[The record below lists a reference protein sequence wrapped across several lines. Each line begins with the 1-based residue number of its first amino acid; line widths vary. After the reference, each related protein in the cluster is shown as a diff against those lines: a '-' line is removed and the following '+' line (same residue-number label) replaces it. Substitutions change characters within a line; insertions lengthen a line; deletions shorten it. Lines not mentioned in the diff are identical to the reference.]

1 MKQTRF
7 IPIEEC
13 NLQVREDANGQPSR
27 TVVGHPIVYGVR
39 SVNLTPWSDTRVVF
53 EILEPGCITQDVFDR
68 SDVIYNNNHSTRIED
83 MIGRCYKGKGTLSIK
98 PGERNVEISCDYPNT
113 TVGND
118 TLEQIR
124 LGNVFGMSFAFRDDW
139 EDTENGVS
147 YERTN
152 ETIDGK
158 EVWLRHVK
166 RIIELY
172 DVANV
177 THPAYEQTDVA
188 TREQFAVIMHRY
200 ALHKNY
206 NVTKTADLNNFTDLT
221 LINEYAVESIK
232 WAVANNI
239 ISGTSDTSISP
250 KDFVQ
255 RCQVAAI
262 LKRFCSQYKPEIK
275 NNENTASPAAPTA
288 NNSTKNNSGGGLS
301 NSGGSVKKT
310 PPPISEDDS
319 DDNKNPQSATIET
332 DTANAKPGETISID
346 LNLKQNPG
354 ILGMVLSL
362 EYDETAMKLIS
373 VSNGEAVNDVLSLTT
388 SKELKSGVR
397 FLWDGLDLQADQVK
411 DGTLLRLE
419 FEILNDAVIGNKYPL
434 TLTYNDGDIVD
445 ADLNELN
452 LQIRQGYIEIKEGGY

>member
-39 SVNLTPWSDTRVVF
+39 SVNLTPCSDTRVVF

-166 RIIELY
+166 RIVELY

-188 TREQFAVIMHRY
+188 TREQSEAIDKAIEEQLKRECGDDEAKKKAEEEEAAKRAAEEEAKKKAEEEEAAKREAEAKAKAEQEERELEEQEQRFRETRAMRLR
-200 ALHKNY
+200 AQRKR
-206 NVTKTADLNNFTDLT
+206 TADEIESLN
-221 LINEYAVESIK
+221 Y
-232 WAVANNI
+232 
-239 ISGTSDTSISP
+239 
-250 KDFVQ
+250 
-255 RCQVAAI
+255 
-262 LKRFCSQYKPEIK
+262 
-275 NNENTASPAAPTA
+275 
-288 NNSTKNNSGGGLS
+288 
-301 NSGGSVKKT
+301 
-310 PPPISEDDS
+310 
-319 DDNKNPQSATIET
+319 
-332 DTANAKPGETISID
+332 
-346 LNLKQNPG
+346 
-354 ILGMVLSL
+354 
-362 EYDETAMKLIS
+362 
-373 VSNGEAVNDVLSLTT
+373 
-388 SKELKSGVR
+388 
-397 FLWDGLDLQADQVK
+397 
-411 DGTLLRLE
+411 
-419 FEILNDAVIGNKYPL
+419 
-434 TLTYNDGDIVD
+434 
-445 ADLNELN
+445 
-452 LQIRQGYIEIKEGGY
+452 

>member
-158 EVWLRHVK
+158 EVWIRHVK
-166 RIIELY
+166 RILELY

-188 TREQFAVIMHRY
+188 TREA
-200 ALHKNY
+200 
-206 NVTKTADLNNFTDLT
+206 
-221 LINEYAVESIK
+221 
-232 WAVANNI
+232 
-239 ISGTSDTSISP
+239 SD
-250 KDFVQ
+250 
-255 RCQVAAI
+255 AI
-262 LKRFCSQYKPEIK
+262 DKAIEAQLKREQPQETEEEKQAREAK
-275 NNENTASPAAPTA
+275 EREA
-288 NNSTKNNSGGGLS
+288 NG
-301 NSGGSVKKT
+301 
-310 PPPISEDDS
+310 
-319 DDNKNPQSATIET
+319 
-332 DTANAKPGETISID
+332 GETNAEKAEREAREAKEREANGGETNAEKAAREQREKEEREARELEEQEQRFRETRAMRLRAQHRRREID
-346 LNLKQNPG
+346 FESLN
-354 ILGMVLSL
+354 
-362 EYDETAMKLIS
+362 Y
-373 VSNGEAVNDVLSLTT
+373 
-388 SKELKSGVR
+388 
-397 FLWDGLDLQADQVK
+397 
-411 DGTLLRLE
+411 
-419 FEILNDAVIGNKYPL
+419 
-434 TLTYNDGDIVD
+434 
-445 ADLNELN
+445 
-452 LQIRQGYIEIKEGGY
+452 

>member
-166 RIIELY
+166 RIVELY

-188 TREQFAVIMHRY
+188 TREQSEAIDKAIEAQMKRECGDDDEAKKKARKKPSV
-200 ALHKNY
+200 
-206 NVTKTADLNNFTDLT
+206 
-221 LINEYAVESIK
+221 
-232 WAVANNI
+232 
-239 ISGTSDTSISP
+239 P
-250 KDFVQ
+250 K
-255 RCQVAAI
+255 RKPR
-262 LKRFCSQYKPEIK
+262 KRLRKRQK
-275 NNENTASPAAPTA
+275 
-288 NNSTKNNSGGGLS
+288 
-301 NSGGSVKKT
+301 
-310 PPPISEDDS
+310 
-319 DDNKNPQSATIET
+319 
-332 DTANAKPGETISID
+332 AKEEQEARVSS
-346 LNLKQNPG
+346 K
-354 ILGMVLSL
+354 SRS
-362 EYDETAMKLIS
+362 S
-373 VSNGEAVNDVLSLTT
+373 VSANSRLCVCVPSTAAVKSTLNHLIINPIKTFLSWQ
-388 SKELKSGVR
+388 K
-397 FLWDGLDLQADQVK
+397 
-411 DGTLLRLE
+411 
-419 FEILNDAVIGNKYPL
+419 
-434 TLTYNDGDIVD
+434 
-445 ADLNELN
+445 
-452 LQIRQGYIEIKEGGY
+452 

>member
-166 RIIELY
+166 RIVELY

-188 TREQFAVIMHRY
+188 TREQS
-200 ALHKNY
+200 
-206 NVTKTADLNNFTDLT
+206 
-221 LINEYAVESIK
+221 E
-232 WAVANNI
+232 
-239 ISGTSDTSISP
+239 
-250 KDFVQ
+250 
-255 RCQVAAI
+255 AI
-262 LKRFCSQYKPEIK
+262 DKAIEAQLKRECGDDDEAKKKAE
-275 NNENTASPAAPTA
+275 EEEAAKRA
-288 NNSTKNNSGGGLS
+288 CGG
-301 NSGGSVKKT
+301 K
-310 PPPISEDDS
+310 DDKR
-319 DDNKNPQSATIET
+319 DDNPDDDPDDKDDDPDDKDDDKGET
-332 DTANAKPGETISID
+332 DEEREARELEEQEQRFREQQAMRLRYQASR
-346 LNLKQNPG
+346 LNDE
-354 ILGMVLSL
+354 ILSSL
-362 EYDETAMKLIS
+362 EY
-373 VSNGEAVNDVLSLTT
+373 
-388 SKELKSGVR
+388 
-397 FLWDGLDLQADQVK
+397 
-411 DGTLLRLE
+411 
-419 FEILNDAVIGNKYPL
+419 
-434 TLTYNDGDIVD
+434 
-445 ADLNELN
+445 
-452 LQIRQGYIEIKEGGY
+452 

>member
-166 RIIELY
+166 RIVELY

-188 TREQFAVIMHRY
+188 TREQS
-200 ALHKNY
+200 
-206 NVTKTADLNNFTDLT
+206 
-221 LINEYAVESIK
+221 E
-232 WAVANNI
+232 
-239 ISGTSDTSISP
+239 
-250 KDFVQ
+250 
-255 RCQVAAI
+255 AI
-262 LKRFCSQYKPEIK
+262 DKAIEAQLKRECGDDEAKKKAE
-275 NNENTASPAAPTA
+275 EEEAAKRA
-288 NNSTKNNSGGGLS
+288 AEEEA
-301 NSGGSVKKT
+301 KKKA
-310 PPPISEDDS
+310 EEEE
-319 DDNKNPQSATIET
+319 A
-332 DTANAKPGETISID
+332 AKREAEAKAKEEEEQRQLEEQEQRFREQQAMRLRHRAQRLRTEQE
-346 LNLKQNPG
+346 LE
-354 ILGMVLSL
+354 SL
-362 EYDETAMKLIS
+362 I
-373 VSNGEAVNDVLSLTT
+373 
-388 SKELKSGVR
+388 
-397 FLWDGLDLQADQVK
+397 F
-411 DGTLLRLE
+411 
-419 FEILNDAVIGNKYPL
+419 
-434 TLTYNDGDIVD
+434 
-445 ADLNELN
+445 
-452 LQIRQGYIEIKEGGY
+452 

>member
-166 RIIELY
+166 RIVELY

-188 TREQFAVIMHRY
+188 TREQS
-200 ALHKNY
+200 
-206 NVTKTADLNNFTDLT
+206 
-221 LINEYAVESIK
+221 E
-232 WAVANNI
+232 
-239 ISGTSDTSISP
+239 
-250 KDFVQ
+250 
-255 RCQVAAI
+255 AI
-262 LKRFCSQYKPEIK
+262 DKAIEAQLKRECGDDEAKKKAEEEEAAKREAEEEAKKKAEEEEAAKREAEAKAKEEREARELEEQEQRFREQQAMRLRAQHRRCEIDF
-275 NNENTASPAAPTA
+275 ES
-288 NNSTKNNSGGGLS
+288 
-301 NSGGSVKKT
+301 
-310 PPPISEDDS
+310 
-319 DDNKNPQSATIET
+319 
-332 DTANAKPGETISID
+332 
-346 LNLKQNPG
+346 LN
-354 ILGMVLSL
+354 
-362 EYDETAMKLIS
+362 Y
-373 VSNGEAVNDVLSLTT
+373 
-388 SKELKSGVR
+388 
-397 FLWDGLDLQADQVK
+397 
-411 DGTLLRLE
+411 
-419 FEILNDAVIGNKYPL
+419 
-434 TLTYNDGDIVD
+434 
-445 ADLNELN
+445 
-452 LQIRQGYIEIKEGGY
+452 

>member
-166 RIIELY
+166 RIVELY

-188 TREQFAVIMHRY
+188 TREQSEAIDKAIEAQMKRECGDDDEAKKKAEEEAAKRAAEEEAKKKAEEEAKAKAERKARELEEQEQRFREQQAMRLRAQHRRREIDIES
-200 ALHKNY
+200 LNY
-206 NVTKTADLNNFTDLT
+206 
-221 LINEYAVESIK
+221 
-232 WAVANNI
+232 
-239 ISGTSDTSISP
+239 
-250 KDFVQ
+250 
-255 RCQVAAI
+255 
-262 LKRFCSQYKPEIK
+262 
-275 NNENTASPAAPTA
+275 
-288 NNSTKNNSGGGLS
+288 
-301 NSGGSVKKT
+301 
-310 PPPISEDDS
+310 
-319 DDNKNPQSATIET
+319 
-332 DTANAKPGETISID
+332 
-346 LNLKQNPG
+346 
-354 ILGMVLSL
+354 
-362 EYDETAMKLIS
+362 
-373 VSNGEAVNDVLSLTT
+373 
-388 SKELKSGVR
+388 
-397 FLWDGLDLQADQVK
+397 
-411 DGTLLRLE
+411 
-419 FEILNDAVIGNKYPL
+419 
-434 TLTYNDGDIVD
+434 
-445 ADLNELN
+445 
-452 LQIRQGYIEIKEGGY
+452 